1 MLNFKDSFS
10 VAVSSTAPFYSIM
23 VTAPLI
29 IALVGGGSPLVYL
42 IAAIPSVLVCYSMQE
57 MDKINP
63 SKGTVYSWNDNKFL
77 AWFSGYSLAAT
88 GIICTAGLSIFAAD
102 TIIPQDYNYRN
113 IIVFLL
119 SALILILSIIIN
131 IKSVKIITFIQSLGI
146 IIQFVA
152 GCYIVYQVVKQ
163 GDYSINITGSFT
175 DWFHAVIL
183 SIFAYWGFDAVFAL
197 TEESDKN
204 IPQKASI
211 ISIVSLVLFFMIITY
226 GLTVAHIDASNMIV
240 SMAIIISAIT
250 AIGSTVIPTIR
261 GIESMAENNDM
272 PKILSHRTI
281 SSIIVTI
288 LIIIWSFLAVL
299 VDGFFWD
306 SIESVSIMVGIYF
319 SLSCYAAYKST
330 KKAIHLSGLIVMSI
344 ITIIVLVSM
353 FNKDYGETSYHNL
366 GGVGIIVAL
375 LLCSGLIMFYAFKEK
390 VNNDDK
396 RI

>member
-1 MLNFKDSFS
+1 MLDFKDSFS

-42 IAAIPSVLVCYSMQE
+42 IAAVPSILVCYSMQE

-63 SKGTVYSWNDNKFL
+63 SKGTVYSWNNHKFL
-77 AWFSGYSLAAT
+77 AWFSGYSLAVT

-102 TIIPQDYNYRN
+102 TLIPQDYNYRN

-119 SALILILSIIIN
+119 SALILTISIIIN
-131 IKSVKIITFIQSLGI
+131 IKSIKIITFIQSLGI

-152 GCYIVYQVVKQ
+152 GCYIVFQVVKQ

-175 DWFHAVIL
+175 DWTHAVIL

-204 IPQKASI
+204 VSQKTSIVSI
-211 ISIVSLVLFFMIITY
+211 ISLVLFFMIITF
-226 GLTVAHIDASNMIV
+226 GLTVVHIDTTNVLISF
-240 SMAIIISAIT
+240 AIIISAIT

-272 PKILSHRTI
+272 PTILSNRTI
-281 SSIIVTI
+281 SSIIVTL
-288 LIIIWSFLAVL
+288 LIIAWSFLAVII
-299 VDGFFWD
+299 DGFFWD

-319 SLSCYAAYKST
+319 SLSCYAAYKNT
-330 KKAIHLSGLIVMSI
+330 RKIIHLAGLVLMSI
-344 ITIIVLVSM
+344 ITIIVLIVM
-353 FNKDYGETSYHNL
+353 FDIDYGETHYHNI
-366 GGVGIIVAL
+366 GGVGLIVVL
-375 LLCSGLIMFYAFKEK
+375 LISSGLLMFSMIRKKE
-390 VNNDDK
+390 
-396 RI
+396 

>member
-29 IALVGGGSPLVYL
+29 IALVGGGTPLIYL
-42 IAAIPSVLVCYSMQE
+42 IAAIPSILVCYSMQE
-57 MDKINP
+57 MDKISP
-63 SKGTVYSWNDNKFL
+63 SKGTVYSWNNNKFL
-77 AWFSGYSLAAT
+77 AWFSGYSLALT

-102 TIIPQDYNYRN
+102 TLIPQDYNYRD

-119 SALILILSIIIN
+119 SALILTISIIIN
-131 IKSVKIITFIQSLGI
+131 IKSIKIITFIQSLGI

-152 GCYIVYQVVKQ
+152 GCYIVYQVVQQ
-163 GDYSINITGSFT
+163 GDYSINITGGFT
-175 DWFHAVIL
+175 DWIHAIIL

-204 IPQKASI
+204 VSQKTSIVSI
-211 ISIVSLVLFFMIITY
+211 ISLVLFFMIITY
-226 GLTVAHIDASNMIV
+226 GLTVIHIDTTNVLISSAM
-240 SMAIIISAIT
+240 IISAIT

-272 PKILSHRTI
+272 PKILSNRTT

-288 LIIIWSFLAVL
+288 LIIIWSFLAVII
-299 VDGFFWD
+299 DGFFWD

-319 SLSCYAAYKST
+319 SLSCYAAYKNT
-330 KKAIHLSGLIVMSI
+330 RKIIHLTGLVLMSI
-344 ITIIVLVSM
+344 ITIIVLIVM
-353 FNKDYGETSYHNL
+353 FNMNYGETHYHNI
-366 GGVGIIVAL
+366 GGVGLIVIL
-375 LLCSGLIMFYAFKEK
+375 LLSSGLLMFSVMRKK
-390 VNNDDK
+390 DN
-396 RI
+396 II

>member
-29 IALVGGGSPLVYL
+29 IALVGGGTPIIYL

-57 MDKINP
+57 MDKISP
-63 SKGTVYSWNDNKFL
+63 SKGTVYSWNNNKFL
-77 AWFSGYSLAAT
+77 AWFSGYSLAIT

-102 TIIPQDYNYRN
+102 TIISQDYNYRN

-131 IKSVKIITFIQSLGI
+131 IKSIKIITFIQSLGI

-152 GCYIVYQVVKQ
+152 GCYIVYQVIQQ
-163 GDYSINITGSFT
+163 GNYSINITGSFT
-175 DWFHAVIL
+175 DWVHAIIL

-204 IPQKASI
+204 VSQKTSIASI
-211 ISIVSLVLFFMIITY
+211 ISLVLFFMIITY
-226 GLTVAHIDASNMIV
+226 GVTVAHIDTTNILV
-240 SMAIIISAIT
+240 SSAIIISAIT

-272 PKILSHRTI
+272 PKILSDRTI

-299 VDGFFWD
+299 IDGFFWD
-306 SIESVSIMVGIYF
+306 SVESVSIMVGIYF
-319 SLSCYAAYKST
+319 SLSCYAAYKNT
-330 KKAIHLSGLIVMSI
+330 RKIIHLTGLVLMSI
-344 ITIIVLVSM
+344 ITIIVLIVM
-353 FNKDYGETSYHNL
+353 FNMNYGETHYHNI
-366 GGVGIIVAL
+366 GGVGIIVIL
-375 LLCSGLIMFYAFKEK
+375 LLISGLLMFSFMRNKD
-390 VNNDDK
+390 NL
-396 RI
+396 I

>member
-42 IAAIPSVLVCYSMQE
+42 IAAIPSILVCYSMQE

-63 SKGTVYSWNDNKFL
+63 SKGTVYSWNNNKFL
-77 AWFSGYSLAAT
+77 AWFSGYSLAIT

-102 TIIPQDYNYRN
+102 TIISQDYNYRN

-131 IKSVKIITFIQSLGI
+131 IKSIKIITFIQSLGI

-152 GCYIVYQVVKQ
+152 GCYIVYQIVQQ
-163 GDYSINITGSFT
+163 GNYSINITGSFT
-175 DWFHAVIL
+175 DWIHAVIL

-204 IPQKASI
+204 VSQKTSIVSI
-211 ISIVSLVLFFMIITY
+211 ISLVLFFMIITY
-226 GLTVAHIDASNMIV
+226 GLTVAHIDTTNVLVYS
-240 SMAIIISAIT
+240 AIIISAIT

-272 PKILSHRTI
+272 PKILSDRTV
-281 SSIIVTI
+281 SSVIVTI

-299 VDGFFWD
+299 IDGFFWD
-306 SIESVSIMVGIYF
+306 SVESVSIMVGIYF
-319 SLSCYAAYKST
+319 SLSCYAAYKNT
-330 KKAIHLSGLIVMSI
+330 GKKIHLTGLIIMSI
-344 ITIIVLVSM
+344 ITLIVLIVM
-353 FNKDYGETSYHNL
+353 FDMNYGETHYHNI
-366 GGVGIIVAL
+366 GGVGIIVIL
-375 LLCSGLIMFYAFKEK
+375 LLSSGLLMFSFMRNKD
-390 VNNDDK
+390 NL
-396 RI
+396 I

>member
-29 IALVGGGSPLVYL
+29 IALVGGGTPLIYL

-57 MDKINP
+57 MDKISP
-63 SKGTVYSWNDNKFL
+63 SKGTVYSWNNNKFL
-77 AWFSGYSLAAT
+77 AWFSGYSLALT

-102 TIIPQDYNYRN
+102 TLIPQDYNYRN

-119 SALILILSIIIN
+119 SALILTISIIIN
-131 IKSVKIITFIQSLGI
+131 IKSIKIITFIQSLGI

-152 GCYIVYQVVKQ
+152 GCYIVYQVVQQ

-175 DWFHAVIL
+175 DWIHAIIL

-204 IPQKASI
+204 VSQKTSIVSI
-211 ISIVSLVLFFMIITY
+211 ISLVLFFMIITY
-226 GLTVAHIDASNMIV
+226 GVTVAHIDTTNVLISSAM
-240 SMAIIISAIT
+240 IISAIT

-272 PKILSHRTI
+272 PKILSDRTI

-299 VDGFFWD
+299 IDGFFWD
-306 SIESVSIMVGIYF
+306 SVESVSIMVGIYF
-319 SLSCYAAYKST
+319 SLSCYAAYKNT
-330 KKAIHLSGLIVMSI
+330 GKIIHLTGLVLMSI
-344 ITIIVLVSM
+344 ITLIVLIVM
-353 FNKDYGETSYHNL
+353 FDMNYGETHYHNI
-366 GGVGIIVAL
+366 GGVGLIVIL
-375 LLCSGLIMFYAFKEK
+375 LLSSGLLMFSVMRKK
-390 VNNDDK
+390 DNVV
-396 RI
+396 

>member
-29 IALVGGGSPLVYL
+29 IALVGGGTPIIYL
-42 IAAIPSVLVCYSMQE
+42 IAAIPSILVCYSMQE
-57 MDKINP
+57 MDKISP
-63 SKGTVYSWNDNKFL
+63 SKGTVYSWNNNKFL
-77 AWFSGYSLAAT
+77 AWFSGYSLALT

-102 TIIPQDYNYRN
+102 TLIPQDYNYRN

-119 SALILILSIIIN
+119 SALILTISIIIN
-131 IKSVKIITFIQSLGI
+131 IKSIKIITFIQSLGI

-152 GCYIVYQVVKQ
+152 GCYIVYQVIQQ
-163 GDYSINITGSFT
+163 GNYSINITGSFT
-175 DWFHAVIL
+175 DWVHAIIL

-204 IPQKASI
+204 VSQKTSIASI
-211 ISIVSLVLFFMIITY
+211 ISLVLFFMIITY
-226 GLTVAHIDASNMIV
+226 GVTVAHIDTTNILV
-240 SMAIIISAIT
+240 SSAIIISAIT

-272 PKILSHRTI
+272 PKILSDRTI

-299 VDGFFWD
+299 IDGFFWD
-306 SIESVSIMVGIYF
+306 SVESVSIMVGIYF
-319 SLSCYAAYKST
+319 SLSCYAAYKNT
-330 KKAIHLSGLIVMSI
+330 GKKIHLTGLIIMSI
-344 ITIIVLVSM
+344 ITLIVLIVM
-353 FNKDYGETSYHNL
+353 FDMNYGETHYHNI
-366 GGVGIIVAL
+366 GGVGIIVIL
-375 LLCSGLIMFYAFKEK
+375 LLISGLLMFSFMRNKD
-390 VNNDDK
+390 NL
-396 RI
+396 I

>member
-29 IALVGGGSPLVYL
+29 IALVGGGTPLIYL

-57 MDKINP
+57 MDKISP
-63 SKGTVYSWNDNKFL
+63 SKGTVYSWNNNKFL
-77 AWFSGYSLAAT
+77 AWFSGYSLALT

-102 TIIPQDYNYRN
+102 TLIPQDYNYRN

-119 SALILILSIIIN
+119 SALILTISIIIN
-131 IKSVKIITFIQSLGI
+131 IKSIKIITFIQSLGI

-152 GCYIVYQVVKQ
+152 GCYIVYQVVQQ

-175 DWFHAVIL
+175 DWIHAIIL

-204 IPQKASI
+204 VSQKTSIVSI
-211 ISIVSLVLFFMIITY
+211 ISLVLFFMIITY
-226 GLTVAHIDASNMIV
+226 GLTVIHIDTTNVLISSAM
-240 SMAIIISAIT
+240 IISAIT

-272 PKILSHRTI
+272 PKILSNRTI

-288 LIIIWSFLAVL
+288 LIIMWSFLAVII
-299 VDGFFWD
+299 DGFFWD

-319 SLSCYAAYKST
+319 SLSCYAAYKNT
-330 KKAIHLSGLIVMSI
+330 RKIIHLTGLVSMSI
-344 ITIIVLVSM
+344 ITIIVLIVM
-353 FNKDYGETSYHNL
+353 FNMNYGETHYHNI
-366 GGVGIIVAL
+366 GGVGLIVIL
-375 LLCSGLIMFYAFKEK
+375 LLSSGLLMFSVMRKK
-390 VNNDDK
+390 DNVV
-396 RI
+396 

>member
-42 IAAIPSVLVCYSMQE
+42 IAAIPSILVCYSMQE

-63 SKGTVYSWNDNKFL
+63 SKGTVYSWNNNKFL
-77 AWFSGYSLAAT
+77 AWFSGYSLAIT

-102 TIIPQDYNYRN
+102 TIISQDYNYRN

-131 IKSVKIITFIQSLGI
+131 IKSIKIITFIQSLGI

-152 GCYIVYQVVKQ
+152 GCYIVYQIVQQ
-163 GDYSINITGSFT
+163 GNYSINITGSFT
-175 DWFHAVIL
+175 DWIHAVIL

-204 IPQKASI
+204 VSQKTSIASI
-211 ISIVSLVLFFMIITY
+211 ISLVLFFMIITY
-226 GLTVAHIDASNMIV
+226 GLTVAHIDTTNILV
-240 SMAIIISAIT
+240 SSAIIISAIT

-272 PKILSHRTI
+272 PKILSDRTV
-281 SSIIVTI
+281 SSVIVTI

-299 VDGFFWD
+299 IDGFFWD
-306 SIESVSIMVGIYF
+306 SVESVSIMVGIYF
-319 SLSCYAAYKST
+319 SLSCYAAYKNT
-330 KKAIHLSGLIVMSI
+330 GKKIHLTGLIIMSI
-344 ITIIVLVSM
+344 ITLIVLIVM
-353 FNKDYGETSYHNL
+353 FDMNYGETHYHNI
-366 GGVGIIVAL
+366 GGVGLIVIL
-375 LLCSGLIMFYAFKEK
+375 LLSSGLLMFSVMRKK
-390 VNNDDK
+390 DN
-396 RI
+396 II

>member
-29 IALVGGGSPLVYL
+29 IALVGGGTPIIYL
-42 IAAIPSVLVCYSMQE
+42 IAAIPSILVCYSMQE
-57 MDKINP
+57 MDKISP
-63 SKGTVYSWNDNKFL
+63 SKGTVYSWNNNKFL
-77 AWFSGYSLAAT
+77 AWFSGYSLALT

-102 TIIPQDYNYRN
+102 TLIPQDYNYRN

-119 SALILILSIIIN
+119 SALILTISIIIN
-131 IKSVKIITFIQSLGI
+131 IKSIKIITFIQSLGI

-152 GCYIVYQVVKQ
+152 GCYIVYQVVQQ

-175 DWFHAVIL
+175 DWIHAIIL

-204 IPQKASI
+204 VSQKTSIVSI
-211 ISIVSLVLFFMIITY
+211 ISLVLFFMIITY
-226 GLTVAHIDASNMIV
+226 GLTVIHIDTTNVLISSAM
-240 SMAIIISAIT
+240 IISAIT

-272 PKILSHRTI
+272 PKILSNRTI

-288 LIIIWSFLAVL
+288 LIIMWSFLAVII
-299 VDGFFWD
+299 DGFFWD

-319 SLSCYAAYKST
+319 SLSCYAAYKNT
-330 KKAIHLSGLIVMSI
+330 RKIIHLTGLVLMSI
-344 ITIIVLVSM
+344 ITIIVLIVM
-353 FNKDYGETSYHNL
+353 FDMNYGETHYHNI
-366 GGVGIIVAL
+366 GGVGIIVIL
-375 LLCSGLIMFYAFKEK
+375 LLISGLLMFSFMRNKD
-390 VNNDDK
+390 NL
-396 RI
+396 I

>member
-42 IAAIPSVLVCYSMQE
+42 IAAIPSILVCYSMQE

-63 SKGTVYSWNDNKFL
+63 SKGTVYSWNNNKFL
-77 AWFSGYSLAAT
+77 AWFSGYSLAIT

-102 TIIPQDYNYRN
+102 TIISQDYNYRN

-131 IKSVKIITFIQSLGI
+131 IKSIKIITFIQSLGI

-152 GCYIVYQVVKQ
+152 GCYIVYQIVQQ
-163 GDYSINITGSFT
+163 GNYSINITGSFT
-175 DWFHAVIL
+175 DWIHAIIL

-204 IPQKASI
+204 VSQKTSIASI
-211 ISIVSLVLFFMIITY
+211 ISLVLFFMIITY
-226 GLTVAHIDASNMIV
+226 GLTVAHIDTTNILV
-240 SMAIIISAIT
+240 SSAIIISAIT

-261 GIESMAENNDM
+261 GIESMSENNDM
-272 PKILSHRTI
+272 PKILSDRTI
-281 SSIIVTI
+281 SSVIVTI

-299 VDGFFWD
+299 IDGFFWD
-306 SIESVSIMVGIYF
+306 SVESVSIMVGIYF
-319 SLSCYAAYKST
+319 SLSCYAAYKNT
-330 KKAIHLSGLIVMSI
+330 GKKIHLTGLIIMSI
-344 ITIIVLVSM
+344 ITLIVLIVM
-353 FNKDYGETSYHNL
+353 FDMNYGETHYHNI
-366 GGVGIIVAL
+366 GGVGIIVIL
-375 LLCSGLIMFYAFKEK
+375 LLSSGLLMFSFMRNKD
-390 VNNDDK
+390 NL
-396 RI
+396 I

>member
-29 IALVGGGSPLVYL
+29 IALVGGGSPLIYL
-42 IAAIPSVLVCYSMQE
+42 IAAIPSILVCYSMQE

-63 SKGTVYSWNDNKFL
+63 SKGTVYSWNNNKFL
-77 AWFSGYSLAAT
+77 AWFSGYSLAIT

-102 TIIPQDYNYRN
+102 TIISQDYNYRN

-131 IKSVKIITFIQSLGI
+131 IKSIKIITFIQSLGI

-152 GCYIVYQVVKQ
+152 GCYIVYQVIQQ
-163 GDYSINITGSFT
+163 GNYSINITGSFT
-175 DWFHAVIL
+175 DWVHAIIL

-204 IPQKASI
+204 VSQKTSIASI
-211 ISIVSLVLFFMIITY
+211 ISLVLFFMIITY
-226 GLTVAHIDASNMIV
+226 GVTVAHIDTTNILV
-240 SMAIIISAIT
+240 SSAIIISAIT

-272 PKILSHRTI
+272 PKILSDRTI

-299 VDGFFWD
+299 IDGFFWD
-306 SIESVSIMVGIYF
+306 SVESVSIMVGIYF
-319 SLSCYAAYKST
+319 SLSCYAAYKNT
-330 KKAIHLSGLIVMSI
+330 GKKIHLTGLIIMSI
-344 ITIIVLVSM
+344 ITLIVLIVM
-353 FNKDYGETSYHNL
+353 FDMNYGETHYHNI
-366 GGVGIIVAL
+366 GGVGLIVIL
-375 LLCSGLIMFYAFKEK
+375 LLSSGLLMFSVMRKK
-390 VNNDDK
+390 DNVV
-396 RI
+396 

>member
-1 MLNFKDSFS
+1 MLNFRDSFS

-29 IALVGGGSPLVYL
+29 IALVGGGTPLIYL

-57 MDKINP
+57 MDKISP
-63 SKGTVYSWNDNKFL
+63 SKGTVYSWNNNKFL

-152 GCYIVYQVVKQ
+152 GCYIVYQVVQQ

-204 IPQKASI
+204 VSQKTSIVSI
-211 ISIVSLVLFFMIITY
+211 ISLVLFFMIITY
-226 GLTVAHIDASNMIV
+226 GLTVAHIDTTNVLISSAM
-240 SMAIIISAIT
+240 IISAIT

-272 PKILSHRTI
+272 PKILSNRTI

-288 LIIIWSFLAVL
+288 LIIIWSFLAVII
-299 VDGFFWD
+299 DGFFWD

-319 SLSCYAAYKST
+319 SLSCYAAYKNT
-330 KKAIHLSGLIVMSI
+330 RKIIHLTGLVLMSI
-344 ITIIVLVSM
+344 ITLIVLIVM
-353 FNKDYGETSYHNL
+353 FDMNYGETHYHNI
-366 GGVGIIVAL
+366 GGVGLIVIL
-375 LLCSGLIMFYAFKEK
+375 LLSSGLLMFSVMRKK
-390 VNNDDK
+390 DNVV
-396 RI
+396 

>member
-29 IALVGGGSPLVYL
+29 IALVGGGTPLIYL
-42 IAAIPSVLVCYSMQE
+42 IAAIPSILVCYSMQE
-57 MDKINP
+57 MDKISP
-63 SKGTVYSWNDNKFL
+63 SKGTVYSWNNNKFL
-77 AWFSGYSLAAT
+77 AWFSGYSLALT

-102 TIIPQDYNYRN
+102 TLIPQDYNYRD

-119 SALILILSIIIN
+119 SALILTISIIIN
-131 IKSVKIITFIQSLGI
+131 IKSIKIITFIQSLGI

-152 GCYIVYQVVKQ
+152 GCYIVYQVVQQ

-175 DWFHAVIL
+175 DWIHAIIL

-204 IPQKASI
+204 VSQKTSIVSI
-211 ISIVSLVLFFMIITY
+211 ISLVLFFMIITY
-226 GLTVAHIDASNMIV
+226 GLTVIHIDTTNVLISSAM
-240 SMAIIISAIT
+240 IISAIT

-272 PKILSHRTI
+272 PKILSNRTT

-288 LIIIWSFLAVL
+288 LIIIWSFLAVII
-299 VDGFFWD
+299 DGFFWD

-319 SLSCYAAYKST
+319 SLSCYTAYKNT
-330 KKAIHLSGLIVMSI
+330 RKIIHLTGLVLMSI
-344 ITIIVLVSM
+344 ITIIVLIVM
-353 FNKDYGETSYHNL
+353 FNMNYGETHYHNI
-366 GGVGIIVAL
+366 GGVGLIVIL
-375 LLCSGLIMFYAFKEK
+375 LLSSGLLMFSVMRKK
-390 VNNDDK
+390 DNV
-396 RI
+396 I